1 MLDRI
6 DIAAAKA
13 GRAPPTFASDGP
25 AKKRSPPSSTDG
37 QRALRDWIRSE
48 MVNAARHASSVRDFD
63 RRDFG
68 DGPAAPKEP
77 NVRAVNGLLK
87 NVARGQT
94 DVLERLIDVGRVTL
108 RAPDR
113 SRLDRFAR
121 LKDLVSA
128 RTRLT
133 ERIWLFY
140 ENLFGQRTGP
150 FAQKLLA
157 MDRIALDCY
166 QSCYMGLGKARSIPS
181 PPPMAYIEAGYGPAT
196 YRRGVRLTKLGK
208 RANPFPLVKL
218 PHHRLINPWSLGAVP
233 HEIGHNLQNDLS
245 LWPVMPGLIGKRL
258 QDLDI
263 PPDVIAIW
271 KRWHKEIYADL
282 IGVLLI
288 GPSYVNSLLD
298 VVGKSPDRVARF
310 NPKGVHPTSFLRP
323 LINTALLKR
332 IGFRPEAEAFE
343 RGWRALYPKDVVRA
357 LPRMLW
363 STFDRAVGGT
373 VEAICFQPHAAYG
386 NKALAD
392 VVRFRRQDLAIVR
405 EAADR
410 LAAGDNPGIVPER
423 FLICASRDALQRNVA
438 PPSRIAKHFYTAL
451 NGR

>member
-6 DIAAAKA
+6 DISAPDAQAKA
-13 GRAPPTFASDGP
+13 AGAKRSAPPIGG
-25 AKKRSPPSSTDG
+25 G

-48 MVNAARHASSVRDFD
+48 MVNAQRHASSIRAFD
-63 RRDFG
+63 LADFG
-68 DGPAAPKEP
+68 EGPAAPKAP
-77 NVRAVNGLLK
+77 NVRAVNQLLQ
-87 NVARGQT
+87 NVARGQSAA
-94 DVLERLIDVGRVTL
+94 LERLTALGKATL
-108 RAPDR
+108 AAPQR
-113 SRLDRFAR
+113 TRLDRFAR
-121 LKDLVSA
+121 MKDVTSA

-133 ERIWLFY
+133 EKVWLFY
-140 ENLFGQRTGP
+140 ENLFAQRTGP
-150 FAQKLLA
+150 FADKLLA

-166 QSCYMGLGKARSIPS
+166 QSCYMGLGKARSIPT

-208 RANPFPLVKL
+208 NANPFPLVKL
-218 PHHRLINPWSLGAVP
+218 PYHRLINPWSLGAVP

-258 QDLDI
+258 QALGI
-263 PPDVIAIW
+263 PAPVRAIW
-271 KRWHKEIYADL
+271 QRWHKEIYADL

-288 GPSYVNSLLD
+288 GPSYVSSLMD
-298 VVGKSPDRVARF
+298 VVGKSPDRVAKF
-310 NPKGVHPTSFLRP
+310 SSTGVHPTSYLRP
-323 LINTALLKR
+323 MINTGLLKR
-332 IGFRPEAEAFE
+332 IGFGPEAEAFE
-343 RGWRALYPKDVVRA
+343 RGWRALYPKTVVESLPSA
-357 LPRMLW
+357 LWR
-363 STFDRAVGGT
+363 TFDPAVQGT
-373 VEAICFQPHAAYG
+373 IDAICFQPHAAYG

-423 FLICASRDALQRNVA
+423 FLICAARDALQRKVA
-438 PPSRIAKHFYTAL
+438 PPAKIAERFYTVL

>member
-1 MLDRI
+1 MMDRI
-6 DIAAAKA
+6 DMPATEAEAAPSA
-13 GRAPPTFASDGP
+13 FASASG
-25 AKKRSPPSSTDG
+25 ATKRPPQPTKDG

-48 MVNAARHASSVRDFD
+48 MVNADRHASSVRAFD
-63 RRDFG
+63 RQDFG

-87 NVARGQT
+87 DVASGQT
-94 DVLERLIDVGRVTL
+94 DALKRLIDVGKAAL
-108 RAPDR
+108 QAPDR
-113 SRLDRFAR
+113 SRIDGFAR
-121 LKDLVSA
+121 LKDVVSA

-133 ERIWLFY
+133 ERVWLFY

-150 FAQKLLA
+150 FARQLLA

-166 QSCYMGLGKARSIPS
+166 QSCYMGLGKARSIPT
-181 PPPMAYIEAGYGPAT
+181 PPPMAYIEAGRGPAT

-218 PHHRLINPWSLGAVP
+218 PYHRLINPWSLGAVP

-263 PPDVIAIW
+263 PRSVIAIW

-310 NPKGVHPTSFLRP
+310 NPKGVHPTSYLRP
-323 LINTALLKR
+323 LINTALLRR
-332 IGFRPEAEAFE
+332 IGFRPEAEVFE
-343 RGWRALYPKDVVRA
+343 RGWRALYSKDVVRS

-363 STFDRAVGGT
+363 STFDRAADGT

-438 PPSRIAKHFYTAL
+438 PPARIAKHFYTAL
-451 NGR
+451 IGR